1 MGSLGLTV
9 DPAMKNTEL
18 EVVLHRELQKL
29 EAETLA
35 EAQKIFAE
43 DGAERPTD
51 YQERLDDYLA
61 KITDINQSDLAAY
74 VARRR
79 VILEVLEKLIRSNDE
94 GKYCREDEIHNLL
107 IPMRKDSNEIG
118 TDASNSSAP

>member
-94 GKYCREDEIHNLL
+94 ANTAARTRSTTC
-107 IPMRKDSNEIG
+107 
-118 TDASNSSAP
+118 